1 MTSFAVTAFLW
12 MLASVPLVEKVE
24 VTATTPIIDDPTAT
38 VSVLEGEELQQRAFD
53 LGDLLRR
60 VPGARIR
67 DYGGLGRYATI
78 SLRASTSEQVAVFV
92 DGVPQNRALGGPVD
106 LSSIAPGSVERIAVY
121 RGGGPA
127 SLGLGAI
134 GGVVDI
140 RTRAVGGEP
149 EYGVTGV
156 VGELDTSRVTAFVAT
171 PLGTGG
177 RAGALRVDLERTRST
192 GDYEYLDPGV
202 ISDPDDDLVVRRDNN
217 ALSGLR
223 GSLLWTKSWAG
234 RGSIWTRLR
243 FRDVTQGLPGSDV
256 AGSAI
261 ADWTDRSI
269 DTSIGWTS
277 TSAVDGVPRFDSR
290 LELFGEDLLVS
301 DPQADLLGGAK
312 DLTTSLSGQAW
323 QGRWRTRTKSGN
335 WTVRVRA
342 AREKAQQ
349 RNEALAVVDRGGA
362 RRTLLELTVEDAMIR
377 GAWTIA
383 PALTLTHA
391 DDRFLSGGSGTLPP
405 PAEDSVDTFAAA
417 KIGASR
423 TLGAHSQLRFSFGR
437 FYRQPSML
445 ERFGD
450 RGIVVGN
457 PGLQPE
463 HGLSAEIGLHRSGRR
478 RWSWDVVGFARRVD
492 DQILLL
498 PRPGGVSVPQNL
510 LAAEA
515 IGIELEGSWNLT
527 RSFRLHGAM
536 TQRRTRDRSGGPGDG
551 NRIVFQPDTI
561 ASLSADLTRKSWRLF
576 WDLTYTG
583 DNSADSLDDPR
594 TRIPERWMHDLSL
607 SRSFPGGWSL
617 GVDVRNLFDRKYRDV
632 AGFPLPDRVML
643 LRVGWNGGGRDAS

>member
-1 MTSFAVTAFLW
+1 MTSFAATAFLW
-12 MLASVPLVEKVE
+12 LLTGVPLVESVE
-24 VTATTPIIDDPTAT
+24 VTATTPIVDDPTAT
-38 VSVLEGEELQQRAFD
+38 VTILEGDELQQRAIG

-60 VPGARIR
+60 VPGARVR

-106 LSSIAPGSVERIAVY
+106 LSSIAPGRVERIAVY

-134 GGVVDI
+134 GGVVDV
-140 RTRAVGGEP
+140 RTRAVGSEP

-156 VGELDTSRVTAFVAT
+156 HGELETSRVAAFLAT
-171 PLGTGG
+171 PLGSDGN
-177 RAGALRVDLERTRST
+177 AGALRVDVQRTRST
-192 GDYEYLDPGV
+192 GDYEYIDPGV
-202 ISDPDDDLVVRRDNN
+202 QSNPEDDRLVRRGNN
-217 ALSGLR
+217 AFSGVS
-223 GSLLWTKSWAG
+223 GSLLWTKSFAD

-243 FRDVTQGLPGSDV
+243 LRDVTQGLPGSDV
-256 AGSAI
+256 ARSAI
-261 ADWTDRSI
+261 AEWTDRTA
-269 DTSIGWTS
+269 DASIGWTS
-277 TSAVDGVPRFDSR
+277 VAKTNGISRFDSR

-312 DLTTSLSGQAW
+312 DLTTELSGQAW
-323 QGRWRTRTKSGN
+323 QGRWRSRTSSGD
-335 WTVRVRA
+335 WTLRLRA
-342 AREKAQQ
+342 AREKALQ
-349 RNEALAVVDRGGA
+349 RNEALAVVNRGGA
-362 RRTLLELTVEDAMIR
+362 RRTVFELTVEDAMTR

-383 PALTLTHA
+383 PAISLTHA
-391 DDRFLSGGSGTLPP
+391 SDRFLSGGGGTLPP

-423 TLGAHSQLRFSFGR
+423 FLGARSLLRFSFGR

-457 PGLQPE
+457 PTLRAE
-463 HGLSAEIGLHRSGRR
+463 HGLSAEIGLHRNGRR
-478 RWSWDVVGFARRVD
+478 RWSWDAVGFARRVD

-498 PRPGGVSVPQNL
+498 PRPGGVSIPQNL
-510 LAAEA
+510 LAAEVV
-515 IGIELEGSWNLT
+515 GLELEAAWKVT
-527 RSFRLHGAM
+527 RWLRMQGAL

-551 NRIVFQPDTI
+551 HRIVFQPDTI
-561 ASLSADLTRKSWRLF
+561 ASLSAELARNNWRLF

-583 DNSADSLDDPR
+583 DNPVDSLDDPR

-607 SRSFPGGWSL
+607 SRSFSGGWSV

-632 AGFPLPDRVML
+632 AGFPLPDRVLL
-643 LRVGWNGGGRDAS
+643 LRLGWTGGGTDAS